1 LLSGNR
7 MKPEKNLSDEELVK
21 LFIETQNNRYFEVIY
36 DRFADKIYRK
46 CYSFVRDSA
55 KAEDFMHDIFLKLI
69 LNLSNYKSDA
79 KFSTYIFSITYNY
92 CIDHIRQSKKL
103 QEVELEGDFEE
114 DDSSAW
120 SEAREMDAQRLNK
133 TLDSITTE
141 EKSLILMK
149 YQDDLSIKEIGDVL
163 KLSESAVKM
172 RLKRTKEKVKSI
184 YLSNILFWG
193 ILISKLVL
201 LLKDK

>member
-1 LLSGNR
+1 MR
-7 MKPEKNLSDEELVK
+7 PEQKLSDEELVK
-21 LFIETQNNRYFEVIY
+21 MFIDTQNNRYFDVIY

-69 LNLSNYKSDA
+69 LNLSSFNNNS
-79 KFSTYIFSITYNY
+79 KFSTYIYSITYNY
-92 CIDHIRQSKKL
+92 CIDHIRQSKKM
-103 QEVELEGDFEE
+103 QEVEIDSDFEE
-114 DDSSAW
+114 EDSSIW
-120 SEAREMDAQRLNK
+120 SEAREMDAKRLNK
-133 TLDSITTE
+133 TLESITTE

-149 YQDDLSIKEIGDVL
+149 YQDDLSIKEISDVL
-163 KLSESAVKM
+163 KLSESAIKM

-193 ILISKLVL
+193 IFISKLIL
-201 LLKDK
+201 ILKAK

>member
-1 LLSGNR
+1 
-7 MKPEKNLSDEELVK
+7 MKPEKKLSDEDLVK
-21 LFIETQNNRYFEVIY
+21 MFIETQNNRYFEVIY

-69 LNLSNYKSDA
+69 LNLSNYKSDS

-114 DDSSAW
+114 DDSSVW

-133 TLDSITTE
+133 TLDSISTE

-201 LLKDK
+201 LLKDR